1 MTNSREILGRIN
13 SIKDTMKITNAMY
26 MISSAKVKKARASLE
41 KTEPFFK
48 NLESMVGRLLTDLE
62 SETDIKNKYFD
73 TREDIPKEDRVEGY
87 LLITADKGLASS
99 YNHNVIKTVEEKIQG
114 DDTCMLFVV
123 GEVGRRYFQKRNVKI
138 DEMFKYTAQNPSVN
152 RAREIAETLLDY
164 FIEKKV
170 DEVHVVYTYMGEHN
184 VEEVVSEKILP
195 LEIPKDD
202 HKNNRNVTFYPDAKT
217 VINTVVPTCVSGFIY
232 GALVEAFCAENNARM
247 MAMSS
252 ATDAA
257 KDMIKSL
264 QLDYNRARQSAITQE
279 ITEVVSG
286 ANAQK
291 SSIQNQED
299 Y

>member
-41 KTEPFFK
+41 KTEPFF
-48 NLESMVGRLLTDLE
+48 NALESMVGRMLKDLE

-73 TREDIPKEDRVEGY
+73 TRKDIPKEDRVEGY

-114 DDTCMLFVV
+114 DDSCLLFVV

-138 DEMFKYTAQNPSVN
+138 DEMFKYTAQNPTVN
-152 RAREIAETLLDY
+152 RAREIAETLLEY
-164 FIEKKV
+164 FIDKKV

-184 VEEVVSEKILP
+184 IEEVVSEKILP
-195 LEIPKDD
+195 LEIPKGDN
-202 HKNNRNVTFYPDAKT
+202 KSRQNVTFYPDART

-232 GALVEAFCAENNARM
+232 GALVEAFCAENNSRM

-291 SSIQNQED
+291 SSNNS
-299 Y
+299 